1 VSFRPCAVIP
11 VYNHHTAL
19 QRIVAALRAEQL
31 PVILVDD
38 GSDAVTKSTLTALV
52 APGIEVL
59 TQPQNGGKG
68 AAMLAGF
75 ALAAE
80 QGYTHTLQVD
90 ADGQHDLGDVHA
102 MLALAQEHPHHL
114 ISGTPKYDESV
125 PKVRFYGRYLTHSLV
140 WLSTLSFTLIDSM
153 CGFRVYPLSETLAL
167 TRRVRI
173 GARMDFDTDMMV
185 RLYWAGT
192 ESLFLPTKVHYPE
205 DGVSHYRMLRDN
217 LRMFWL
223 HARLDAGMLLR
234 APRLVR
240 RSLHRRRQQH
250 WAHIGERGTLTGL
263 RFIGAMDRI
272 FPRWV
277 GHLVLYPVTLYFF
290 LSHAQAR
297 QASRQFLAAAGQPA
311 TLSQSFR
318 HFFSFSISILDK
330 VAAWYAPA
338 RVPVRLSEESRRQM
352 LDWLERG
359 RGLLLLSGHLGNLE
373 LARAIATLI
382 PGVTINALVYNQNSK
397 KITAML
403 EEANEAYHLKLIYV
417 QEIDPGTAMLLREK
431 VDAGEVVVIVGDRVP
446 VGHAVPAH
454 RAEGGTLRVPFL
466 GRPAPFAVGPY
477 VLAHVLECPVLL
489 FFCLREDSVYTM
501 FAEPFAERIHLP
513 RKDRE
518 AATAAW
524 AARYA
529 ARLADYA
536 TRFPLQWYNFYD
548 FWNDAPAPTPSASVQ
563 GAPTDADA

>member
-1 VSFRPCAVIP
+1 MTFRACAVVP
-11 VYNHHTAL
+11 VYNHHTVL
-19 QRIVAALRAEQL
+19 RRIVAALRAEQL

-38 GSDAVTKSTLTALV
+38 GSDAVTKTVLASLA
-52 APGIEVL
+52 APGVEVL
-59 TQPQNGGKG
+59 TQAENAGKG

-75 ALAAE
+75 ARAAE
-80 QGYTHTLQVD
+80 QGYTHALQVD
-90 ADGQHDLGDVHA
+90 ADGQHDLGDVQA
-102 MLALAQEHPHHL
+102 MLKLAQEHPHHL

-125 PKVRFYGRYLTHSLV
+125 PKVRFFGRYLTHALV

-153 CGFRVYPLSETLAL
+153 CGFRVYPLAETLAL
-167 TRRVRI
+167 ARSVRI
-173 GARMDFDTDMMV
+173 GARMDFDTDVMV

-217 LRMFWL
+217 LRMCWL
-223 HARLDAGMLLR
+223 HLRLDAGMLLR
-234 APRLVR
+234 APALVR
-240 RSLHRRRQQH
+240 RNLARRRQLH
-250 WAHIGERGTLTGL
+250 WAHIGERGTLVGL
-263 RFIGAMDRI
+263 RFIGALDRI

-277 GHLVLYPVTLYFF
+277 GHVVLYPVTLYFF
-290 LSHAQAR
+290 LTNAR
-297 QASRQFLAAAGQPA
+297 ARRASRQFLAAAGQPA
-311 TLSQSFR
+311 TLTQSFH

-330 VAAWYAPA
+330 VAAWYAPQ
-338 RVPVRLSEESRRQM
+338 RVPVHLSEESRRQM

-359 RGLLLLSGHLGNLE
+359 RGLLLLSAHLGNLE

-382 PGVTINALVYNQNSK
+382 PGVTINALVYTQNSR

-417 QEIDPGTAMLLREK
+417 QEIDPGTAMMLRGK

-446 VGHAVPAH
+446 VAPGRSSGHAQGATVQA
-454 RAEGGTLRVPFL
+454 PFL
-466 GRPAPFAVGPY
+466 GSPAHFPVGPY

-489 FFCLREDSVYTM
+489 FFCLREAGVYTM
-501 FAEPFAERIHLP
+501 FAEPFAESIHLP
-513 RKDRE
+513 RKGRD
-518 AATAAW
+518 TAMSVW

-536 TRFPLQWYNFYD
+536 ARFPLQWYNFYD
-548 FWNDAPAPTPSASVQ
+548 FWSEAPASPPSASVK
-563 GAPTDADA
+563 GTSADV